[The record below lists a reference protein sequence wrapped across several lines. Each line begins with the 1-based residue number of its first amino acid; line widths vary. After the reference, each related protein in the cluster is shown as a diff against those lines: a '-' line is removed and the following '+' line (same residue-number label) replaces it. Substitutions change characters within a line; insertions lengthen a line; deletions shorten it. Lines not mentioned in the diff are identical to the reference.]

1 MDAAGDLTGSVE
13 AGNDLAGDVEQKTTV
28 KGSTGASDEVKGEFT
43 GNFVYGATLGIQ
55 AESAKGFAI
64 GLKAGYAGGQ
74 KDVNFKL
81 EVRKQF

>member
-55 AESAKGFAI
+55 AESARASPSASRPATPAVR
-64 GLKAGYAGGQ
+64 AGRRMSTS
-74 KDVNFKL
+74 NW
-81 EVRKQF
+81 R